1 MRPQGEIRAALL
13 DAARGGPGTSR
24 DFAHRAQVGLGA
36 AYYTA
41 SRMVDAGQLVVLK
54 PGKPALLA
62 LPDHAPAHQAAAA
75 QPSVMQALDALERS
89 FWDMPALGC
98 PMR

>member
-24 DFAHRAQVGLGA
+24 DFAHRAQVGLHA
-36 AYYTA
+36 AYYTT
-41 SRMVDAGQLVVLK
+41 SRMVDAGELVILR

-62 LPDHAPAHQAAAA
+62 APSSSSAALVVQPAA
-75 QPSVMQALDALERS
+75 PPSAMESLDALHRS
-89 FWDMPALGC
+89 WWEAPLMT
-98 PMR
+98 